1 MVLLQDFTQQ
11 ELVDFVTAN
20 YSVKPFVGK
29 QIFGWLTR
37 NAEFEQMTNIPKS
50 LRNSLAE
57 DCVATSV
64 HIVKTLVSA
73 VDGTQKFL
81 FRLNDGNVI
90 EGVLMKYKYGNT
102 LCVSS
107 QVGCRMGCKF
117 CASTLGGLV
126 RNLSAG
132 EILGQVL
139 AVNALGGEDKNRFVT
154 NIVLMGS
161 GEPLDNFDNVTKF
174 LRLVSSEDGIN
185 ISLRNISLSTCG
197 VVPHMRQLADMG
209 LHVNLTLSLHN
220 ADNEQ
225 RKQIMP
231 VTNAYSVEE
240 AVDACRYYFQKTGRR
255 IIVEYTLID
264 GQNDTY
270 SHALKLAS
278 LLRNMSVHVN
288 VIALNPVKETGLK
301 GTSESN
307 IKRFIGYLEKLGIS
321 ATRRR
326 TMGQDI
332 EGACGQLRKRFLEE
346 QNDLSVSTAVATSQP
361 NGKGGNN
368 G

>member
-1 MVLLQDFTQQ
+1 MIILNDFNRD
-11 ELVDFVTAN
+11 ELTAFVVEK
-20 YSVKPFVGK
+20 YDVKSYVGR
-29 QIFGWLTR
+29 QIFDWLTR
-37 NAEFEQMTNIPKS
+37 GADFDQMSDVAKS
-50 LRNSLAE
+50 LRERLKA
-57 DCVATSV
+57 DCVAVSAR
-64 HIVKTLVSA
+64 IIKTLTSEK
-73 VDGTQKFL
+73 DGTAKFL
-81 FRLNDGNVI
+81 FRLWDGNVV
-90 EGVLMKYKYGNT
+90 EGVLMSYKYGNT

-107 QVGCRMGCKF
+107 QVGCRMGCRF

-139 AVNALGGEDKNRFVT
+139 AVNALGDGKKRHVT
-154 NIVLMGS
+154 NIVMMGS

-174 LRLVSSEDGIN
+174 LRLVSAEEGLN

-197 VVPHMRQLADMG
+197 LVPQMQQLADLG

-231 VTNAYSVEE
+231 ITKAYSVEQ
-240 AVDACRYYFQKTGRR
+240 AVAACRYYFEQTGRR
-255 IIVEYTLID
+255 VIVEYTLID
-264 GQNDTY
+264 GQNDSY
-270 SHALKLAS
+270 SHALKLS
-278 LLRNMSVHVN
+278 QLLCGMSVHVN

-301 GTSESN
+301 GTSELTLR
-307 IKRFIGYLEKLGIS
+307 KFLQYLQKLGIS

-332 EGACGQLRKRFLEE
+332 EGACGQLRKRYLQE
-346 QNDLSVSTAVATSQP
+346 NDNENA
-361 NGKGGNN
+361 
-368 G
+368 

>member
-37 NAEFEQMTNIPKS
+37 NAEFDQMTNIPKA
-50 LRNSLAE
+50 LRQRLAE
-57 DCVATSV
+57 DCVASSV
-64 HIVKTLVSA
+64 HIVKTLVSSI
-73 VDGTQKFL
+73 DGTQKFL
-81 FRLNDGNVI
+81 YRLQDGNVI

-139 AVNALGGEDKNRFVT
+139 AVNAMGGGDDKNRYVT

-174 LRLVSSEDGIN
+174 LRLVSAEEGIN

-197 VVPHMRQLADMG
+197 VVPRMRQLADMG

-231 VTNAYSVEE
+231 VTNAYSVED
-240 AVDACRYYFQKTGRR
+240 AVAACRYYFEQTGRR

-270 SHALKLAS
+270 AHALKLAS

-288 VIALNPVKETGLK
+288 VIALNSVKETGLK
-301 GTSESN
+301 GTSEAN

-332 EGACGQLRKRFLEE
+332 EGACGQLRKRFIEE
-346 QNDLSVSTAVATSQP
+346 QSEPTQNDLGAQASD
-361 NGKGGNN
+361 GKGGAN

>member
-1 MVLLQDFTQQ
+1 MVLLQDFTQT
-11 ELVDFVTAN
+11 ELTDFVTAN
-20 YSVKPFVGK
+20 YNVKPFVGK
-29 QIFGWLTR
+29 QIFDWLTK
-37 NAEFEQMTNIPKS
+37 NADFDEMTNLPKA
-50 LRNSLAE
+50 LRDKLKA
-57 DCVATSV
+57 DCVARSAV
-64 HIVKTLVSA
+64 IVKTLTSA
-73 VDGTQKFL
+73 IDGTQKFL
-81 FRLNDGNVI
+81 FRLFDGNVV
-90 EGVLMKYKYGNT
+90 ECVLMRYKYGNT

-132 EILGQVL
+132 EILGEVL
-139 AVNALGGEDKNRFVT
+139 AVNALGKGADGGRYVT
-154 NIVLMGS
+154 NIVMMGS

-174 LRLVSSEDGIN
+174 LHLVSSDDGIN

-197 VVPHMRQLADMG
+197 LAPRMRDLADMG

-220 ADNEQ
+220 PDNEQ

-240 AVDACRYYFQKTGRR
+240 AVEACRYYFRQTGRR
-255 IIVEYTLID
+255 VIVEYTLID

-270 SHALKLAS
+270 AHALKLAS

-301 GTSESN
+301 GTSEATL
-307 IKRFIGYLEKLGIS
+307 KRFIGYLTKLGIS

-332 EGACGQLRKRFLEE
+332 EGACGQLRKRFIEE
-346 QNDLSVSTAVATSQP
+346 GDIDD
-361 NGKGGNN
+361 KGGAN

>member
-1 MVLLQDFTQQ
+1 MVILQDLTQN
-11 ELVDFVTAN
+11 ELTNFLTETYN
-20 YSVKPFVGK
+20 VKPFVGK
-29 QIFGWLTR
+29 QIFEWL
-37 NAEFEQMTNIPKS
+37 NKGVDFDGMSNIPKN
-50 LRNSLAE
+50 LRVQLSN
-57 DCVATSV
+57 DCVAV
-64 HIVKTLVSA
+64 AAKIIKTLESSI
-73 VDGTQKFL
+73 DGTQKFL
-81 FRLNDGNVI
+81 FKLSDGNVV

-132 EILGQVL
+132 EILGQVVS
-139 AVNALGGEDKNRFVT
+139 ANALGADNKRFVT

-161 GEPLDNFDNVTKF
+161 GEPLDNYDNVTKF
-174 LRLVSSEDGIN
+174 LRLVSSEEGLN
-185 ISLRNISLSTCG
+185 ISMRNISLSTCG
-197 VVPHMRQLADMG
+197 LVDKMKLLADQNF
-209 LHVNLTLSLHN
+209 HVNLTLSLHN
-220 ADNEQ
+220 AFNDQ
-225 RKQIMP
+225 RKEIMP
-231 VTNAYSVEE
+231 ITNAYSVEE
-240 AVDACRYYFQKTGRR
+240 AVDACRYYFEKTGRR

-278 LLRNMSVHVN
+278 LLRNLSVHVN

-301 GTSESN
+301 GTSEN
-307 IKRFIGYLEKLGIS
+307 NLKKFLAYLDKLGIS

-332 EGACGQLRKRFLEE
+332 EGACGQLRKRYLEVE
-346 QNDLSVSTAVATSQP
+346 ENV
-361 NGKGGNN
+361 
-368 G
+368 